1 MTMTSFAIKRPR
13 STSDFPQGALV
24 AHKKWRDTRIW
35 LGLGFIVAAMFLGA
49 FVMSSGTA
57 TSTVWRAT
65 RDLPVGAVPE
75 VEPVSVALGDSVATY
90 LPAAELPQGRMKLPV
105 ASGGLLPRNAVG
117 APVPATSRLVTIPV
131 DPLRVPVGLAAGD
144 VVDVWASEAKSNDG
158 APLLPTLVLSNIRV
172 ADVNHEASGMGGEL
186 PVVLDI
192 AESQTAQLLG
202 ATRGEISLVLVPLPS
217 QSFYGEIR
225 Q

>member
-1 MTMTSFAIKRPR
+1 MTSFAIKRPR

-105 ASGGLLPRNAVG
+105 A
-117 APVPATSRLVTIPV
+117 
-131 DPLRVPVGLAAGD
+131 
-144 VVDVWASEAKSNDG
+144 
-158 APLLPTLVLSNIRV
+158 
-172 ADVNHEASGMGGEL
+172 
-186 PVVLDI
+186 
-192 AESQTAQLLG
+192 
-202 ATRGEISLVLVPLPS
+202 
-217 QSFYGEIR
+217 Y
-225 Q
+225 